1 MKKKKVLFIVPYPFD
16 KAPSQRLKFEQYYKS
31 IEDAGFTI
39 EKSSFIS
46 EGFWKVIYKKG
57 FVIQKVFY
65 TCSGYLRRLRD
76 LFRLRRYDVVYL
88 HLWVTPFGPPFFE
101 WLFHKMAKRIVYD
114 IDDMIYITPPNSPNP
129 AINWLKGKGKP
140 IFLFKKSDYVLTST
154 PAIEEYARKFNARV
168 INVPITISTEK
179 YIPKSAYHTDRVVLG
194 WSGSVSTS
202 PYLHLLD
209 TVLLRLRKNF
219 DFKLLVMGD
228 PAFKIDGLEI
238 EAIPWKEEYEVSTIR
253 RFDIGLYPL
262 PTDSWV
268 HGKGGGKALQYMA
281 AGVPTI
287 AAAIGANFK
296 IIEHGVS
303 GYLVKTDD
311 EWLACLENLIK
322 NEQLRAQIGRYGVK
336 VVEDQFSVRANKEVY
351 LSVLR
356 DASSVKEK

>member
-1 MKKKKVLFIVPYPFD
+1 
-16 KAPSQRLKFEQYYKS
+16 
-31 IEDAGFTI
+31 
-39 EKSSFIS
+39 
-46 EGFWKVIYKKG
+46 
-57 FVIQKVFY
+57 
-65 TCSGYLRRLRD
+65 

-101 WLFHKMAKRIVYD
+101 WLFCKTAKRVVYD
-114 IDDMIYITPPNSPNP
+114 IDDMIYLTPPNSPNP

-140 IFLFKKSDYVLTST
+140 IYLFKKSDYVLTST
-154 PAIEEYARKFNARV
+154 PAIEEYARKFNERV

-179 YIPKSAYHTDRVVLG
+179 YIPRDQYHADKVVVG

-209 TVLLRLRKNF
+209 NVLLELRKRF

-228 PAFKIDGLEI
+228 PSFNIEGLEI

-262 PTDSWV
+262 PADSWV

-281 AGVPTI
+281 AGVPTV
-287 AAAIGANFK
+287 ATAIGANFK

-303 GYLVKTDD
+303 GYLVKTDE
-311 EWLACLENLIK
+311 EWLSCLEQLIT
-322 NEQLRAQIGRYGVK
+322 NEQLRAQIGRKGVE
-336 VVEDQFSVRANKEVY
+336 VVEEKFSVRANKEVY

-356 DASSVKEK
+356 DASSQ